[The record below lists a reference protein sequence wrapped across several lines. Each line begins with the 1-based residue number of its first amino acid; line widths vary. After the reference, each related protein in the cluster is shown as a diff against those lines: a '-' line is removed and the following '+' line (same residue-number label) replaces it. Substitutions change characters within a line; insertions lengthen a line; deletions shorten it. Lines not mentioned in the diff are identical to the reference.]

1 MFWRIKYMKKN
12 SAPSHKG
19 VKGEKSSK
27 CTALLCAVI
36 LILASILFPFDVYA
50 ARATNFNTSSSI
62 TFFKVRS
69 IIEEYIEELQKNGY
83 MVDSYEI
90 DFEGLS
96 KQYPALSITN
106 REAYSKA
113 LIDNLDVIVSG
124 VQVTFD
130 KTGEVYT
137 FKNNQE
143 CEAWI
148 AELYAIKDL
157 GSYTITDIKQD
168 YSTITST
175 ETLAKKIADVKTEK
189 EKEEQERKAAQEAAK
204 RKKYQVTSRG
214 SSLPR
219 VSSYAFPLKSYSY
232 VSSEYGSRWGT
243 THTGIDL
250 AAPAGTHIYSWR
262 SGTVTFAGWSG
273 GYGNFIIVDHG
284 DGFVTRYAHCSKIAV
299 TKGQTVSQ
307 GQVIGYVGTTGN
319 STGNHLHF
327 EVKVNGNFVNPR
339 NYLSI

>member
-1 MFWRIKYMKKN
+1 MKKN

-27 CTALLCAVI
+27 CTALLCVVV
-36 LILASILFPFDVYA
+36 LVLASVLFPFDVYA

-62 TFFKVRS
+62 TFFKVHS

-96 KQYPALSITN
+96 NQHPALSITN

-148 AELYAIKDL
+148 AELYAVKNL

>member
-1 MFWRIKYMKKN
+1 MKKN

-19 VKGEKSSK
+19 VKGERSSK
-27 CTALLCAVI
+27 FTALTCVI
-36 LILASILFPFDVYA
+36 VLILASILFPFDVYA
-50 ARATNFNTSSSI
+50 ARVTSFGALSNT
-62 TFFKVRS
+62 TFFQAPS
-69 IIEEYIEELQKNGY
+69 IIEEYIEGLQKNGY
-83 MVDSYEI
+83 MVDSYKL
-90 DFEGLS
+90 DLEGLS
-96 KQYPALSITN
+96 EQRPALLVTN
-106 REAYSKA
+106 KEAHSKA

-148 AELYAIKDL
+148 AELYAVKDL

-175 ETLAKKIADVKTEK
+175 ETLAKKIADVTTEK

-204 RKKYQVTSRG
+204 KKKYQVTSRG

-232 VSSEYGSRWGT
+232 VSSEYGARWGT
-243 THTGIDL
+243 THTGIDF

>member
-27 CTALLCAVI
+27 CTALLCVVV

-62 TFFKVRS
+62 TFFKVHS

-96 KQYPALSITN
+96 NQHPALSITN

-204 RKKYQVTSRG
+204 RKKYQITSRG

>member
-1 MFWRIKYMKKN
+1 MKKN

-27 CTALLCAVI
+27 CTALLCAVV

-62 TFFKVRS
+62 TFFKVHS

-96 KQYPALSITN
+96 NQHPALSITN

-148 AELYAIKDL
+148 AELYAVKDL

-214 SSLPR
+214 SALPR

-232 VSSEYGSRWGT
+232 VSSEYGPRWGS

>member
-1 MFWRIKYMKKN
+1 MKKN

-27 CTALLCAVI
+27 CIALLCAVV

-96 KQYPALSITN
+96 NQHPALSITN

-148 AELYAIKDL
+148 AELYAVKDL

-189 EKEEQERKAAQEAAK
+189 EKEEQERKEAQEAAK

>member
-1 MFWRIKYMKKN
+1 MKKT

-19 VKGEKSSK
+19 VKGERSGK
-27 CTALLCAVI
+27 CTALLCVVV
-36 LILASILFPFDVYA
+36 LTLASVLFPFNVHA
-50 ARATNFNTSSSI
+50 AQTVSFGALNNT
-62 TFFKVRS
+62 TFFQAPS
-69 IIEEYIEELQKNGY
+69 IIEEYIEGLQKNGY
-83 MVDSYEI
+83 MVDSYRL
-90 DFEGLS
+90 DLDS
-96 KQYPALSITN
+96 LTTQRPALSWTVD
-106 REAYSKA
+106 REAHSKA

-143 CEAWI
+143 CEDWI
-148 AELYAIKDL
+148 AELYAVKDL
-157 GSYTITDIKQD
+157 GTYTITDIKQD

-189 EKEEQERKAAQEAAK
+189 EKEEQERKAAQEAAQ

-219 VSSYAFPLKSYSY
+219 VSSYAFPLQSYSY
-232 VSSEYGSRWGT
+232 VSSEYGARWGT
-243 THTGIDL
+243 QHTGIDF

-327 EVKVNGNFVNPR
+327 EIKVNDSFVNPR

>member
-27 CTALLCAVI
+27 CTALLCAVV

-96 KQYPALSITN
+96 NQHPALSITN

-148 AELYAIKDL
+148 AELYAVKDL

>member
-1 MFWRIKYMKKN
+1 MKKQ

-19 VKGEKSSK
+19 VKGERSSK
-27 CTALLCAVI
+27 CTALLCVVV
-36 LILASILFPFDVYA
+36 LTLASVLFPFDVYA
-50 ARATNFNTSSSI
+50 ARVTNFGALNNTTIFQAPSI
-62 TFFKVRS
+62 V
-69 IIEEYIEELQKNGY
+69 EEYLEELQKNGY
-83 MVDSYEI
+83 MVDSYSI
-90 DFEGLS
+90 DFDGLH
-96 KQYPALSITN
+96 QQRPALSWTID
-106 REAYSKA
+106 REAHSKA

-148 AELYAIKDL
+148 AELYAVKDL

-189 EKEEQERKAAQEAAK
+189 EKEEQERRAAQVAAQ
-204 RKKYQVTSRG
+204 KKKQQVTSRSG

-232 VSSEYGSRWGT
+232 VSSEYGARWGT

-250 AAPAGTHIYSWR
+250 AAPAGTHIYSWK

-327 EVKVNGNFVNPR
+327 EVQVNGRFVNPR

>member
-1 MFWRIKYMKKN
+1 MKKN

-19 VKGEKSSK
+19 VKGERSSK
-27 CTALLCAVI
+27 FTAITCVI
-36 LILASILFPFDVYA
+36 VLTLASILFPFDVYA
-50 ARATNFNTSSSI
+50 ARITNFDTLNNT
-62 TFFKVRS
+62 TFFQAPS
-69 IIEEYIEELQKNGY
+69 IIEEYIEGLQKDGY
-83 MVDSYEI
+83 VVEDYKI
-90 DFEGLS
+90 DFEDLS
-96 KQYPALSITN
+96 EYRPALLMTN
-106 REAYSKA
+106 REEYSKA

-137 FKNNQE
+137 FKNNQV
-143 CEAWI
+143 CEDWI
-148 AELYAIKDL
+148 AELYAVKDQ
-157 GSYTITDIKQD
+157 GTYTITDIKQD

-189 EKEEQERKAAQEAAK
+189 EKEEQERKAAEEAAK
-204 RKKYQVTSRG
+204 KKKYQVTSRG

-232 VSSEYGSRWGT
+232 VSSEYGARWGT

>member
-1 MFWRIKYMKKN
+1 MKKN

-27 CTALLCAVI
+27 CTALLCVVV
-36 LILASILFPFDVYA
+36 LVLASVLFPFDVYA

-69 IIEEYIEELQKNGY
+69 IIEEHVEELQKNGY

>member
-1 MFWRIKYMKKN
+1 MKKN

-19 VKGEKSSK
+19 VKGERNSK
-27 CTALLCAVI
+27 FTALICVI
-36 LILASILFPFDVYA
+36 VLILASILFPFDVYA
-50 ARATNFNTSSSI
+50 ARVTNFSTLNNAI
-62 TFFKVRS
+62 FFKTPS

-83 MVDSYEI
+83 MVDSYKI
-90 DFEGLS
+90 DFEELS
-96 KQYPALSITN
+96 KQNLSLLKTD

-148 AELYAIKDL
+148 AELYAVKDL

-189 EKEEQERKAAQEAAK
+189 EKEEQERKAAQETAK

-219 VSSYAFPLKSYSY
+219 VSSCAFPLKSYSY

>member
-1 MFWRIKYMKKN
+1 MKKN
-12 SAPSHKG
+12 SAPSHQG
-19 VKGEKSSK
+19 VKGERSGK
-27 CTALLCAVI
+27 CTAWLCVVV
-36 LILASILFPFDVYA
+36 LTLASVLFPFDVHA
-50 ARATNFNTSSSI
+50 ARMTNFGALNNT
-62 TFFKVRS
+62 TFFQAPS
-69 IIEEYIEELQKNGY
+69 IIEEYNEGLQKNGY
-83 MVDSYEI
+83 MVDSYKI

-96 KQYPALSITN
+96 EQRPALLMTN
-106 REAYSKA
+106 REAHSKA

-143 CEAWI
+143 CVAWI
-148 AELYAIKDL
+148 DELYAVKDQ
-157 GSYTITDIKQD
+157 GTYTITDIKQD

-189 EKEEQERKAAQEAAK
+189 EKEEQERKAAEEAAK
-204 RKKYQVTSRG
+204 RKKHQVTSRG

-243 THTGIDL
+243 THTGIDF

-262 SGTVTFAGWSG
+262 SGTVTFAVWSG

-284 DGFVTRYAHCSKIAV
+284 D
-299 TKGQTVSQ
+299 
-307 GQVIGYVGTTGN
+307 
-319 STGNHLHF
+319 
-327 EVKVNGNFVNPR
+327 
-339 NYLSI
+339 

>member
-1 MFWRIKYMKKN
+1 MKKN
-12 SAPSHKG
+12 NAPSHKG

-27 CTALLCAVI
+27 CTALLCVVV
-36 LILASILFPFDVYA
+36 LILASVLFPFDVYA

-62 TFFKVRS
+62 TFFKVHS

-90 DFEGLS
+90 DFEELS
-96 KQYPALSITN
+96 NQHPALSITN

-143 CEAWI
+143 CEAWV
-148 AELYAIKDL
+148 AELYAVKDL

-232 VSSEYGSRWGT
+232 VSSEYGPRWGS

>member
-1 MFWRIKYMKKN
+1 MKKN

-19 VKGEKSSK
+19 VKGERSSK
-27 CTALLCAVI
+27 FTALTCVI
-36 LILASILFPFDVYA
+36 VLILASILFPFDVYA
-50 ARATNFNTSSSI
+50 ARVTSFGALSNT
-62 TFFKVRS
+62 TFFQAPS
-69 IIEEYIEELQKNGY
+69 IIEEYIEGLQKNGY
-83 MVDSYEI
+83 MVDSYKLDI
-90 DFEGLS
+90 EGLTEQRPS
-96 KQYPALSITN
+96 LLITDK
-106 REAYSKA
+106 EAHSKA

-175 ETLAKKIADVKTEK
+175 ETLAKKIADVTTEK

-204 RKKYQVTSRG
+204 RKKHQVTSRG

-243 THTGIDL
+243 THTGIDF

-327 EVKVNGNFVNPR
+327 EVKVNGNFVNPK

>member
-1 MFWRIKYMKKN
+1 MKKN

-27 CTALLCAVI
+27 CTALLCAVV
-36 LILASILFPFDVYA
+36 LILASVLFPFDVYA

-106 REAYSKA
+106 GEAYSKA

>member
-27 CTALLCAVI
+27 CTALLCAVV

-96 KQYPALSITN
+96 NQHPALSITN

-148 AELYAIKDL
+148 AELYAVKDL

-189 EKEEQERKAAQEAAK
+189 EKEEQERKAAQEVAK